1 MALPL
6 SGGVTTP
13 LSPVTGGRI
22 TPLEHPLRGFL
33 AGSQGSACAGG
44 VGFSCWGSALCALA
58 AAGIPT
64 PAMSVNVRRTNR
76 RFCLI
81 AAPYRGRHS
90 FANAASPYEF
100 RRFHVCVCAK
110 VNPVDMLLGSTL
122 DRARKSGAAAVSC
135 NPRGTCHIR
144 AMRMDSA
151 GRRARLQWTRGSG
164 AA

>member
-1 MALPL
+1 MVLPL

-33 AGSQGSACAGG
+33 AGSQGSACAGR
-44 VGFSCWGSALCALA
+44 VGCSCWASALCALA
-58 AAGIPT
+58 APT
-64 PAMSVNVRRTNR
+64 PTAASVKKRTNR

-81 AAPYRGRHS
+81 AAPLSGRHS
-90 FANAASPYEF
+90 FANAACPYEF
-100 RRFHVCVCAK
+100 RRFHICVCVK
-110 VNPVDMLLGSTL
+110 VNPANMLLDSTL

-135 NPRGTCHIR
+135 DLRGTCHIR

-151 GRRARLQWTRGSG
+151 RRRARLQWTRGSG